1 LSKELAMVSV
11 CLGCHGR
18 RVRSVLV
25 LLLTALSLACLG
37 LGETLKVKNPGTG
50 LVALDGNWRFH
61 LGDDKAWA
69 NPALDD
75 SGWEPIRPDTQWG
88 AQSHP
93 SYAGFAWY
101 RLRIEIDNS
110 NSAGTRK
117 LALLIPPVDDAYEAY
132 WNGQKLATYGR
143 FPPGAKWWAN
153 GHGAVYPLPD
163 ASGVLAL
170 RVWKAP
176 LSSVDPA
183 EGGGLTEAPLLGD
196 ASVLA
201 ARTQSVAYANDER
214 RLPNLLISAVILVV
228 GVLSFLL
235 YLRDRKQSLYFW
247 LALYL
252 VAGGLSGF
260 RRLSAFNFGLT
271 FDINQLLTQLLSSC
285 QDISMWLILLSL
297 FGMAYERRWR
307 RATGWLIAIY
317 LTAQFT
323 DITTILFWEKGG
335 VLAWIDGITT
345 AVYCITP
352 LYIFV
357 IIGFGL
363 MRGKRLT
370 LWPLIV
376 AAGANGLYT
385 CILGLVVQ
393 GTRFTHWTLGARL
406 ESLGFHPGGYFFGLG
421 FLLSTV
427 LFLALIFTIAREQ
440 FMERERQ
447 ARIELEVKSAREVQQ
462 ILVPE
467 ETPAI
472 PGLSIA
478 SVYRPAEEVGG
489 DFFQVIAT
497 DDGGALIALG
507 DVSGKGLKAAM
518 TVSLIVGTLR
528 TLAEYTQSP
537 AAVLRG
543 LNRRL
548 LGRTDGGFVTC
559 LIARIDAN
567 GDTTMA
573 NAGHLAPF
581 RDAQELPVAG
591 SLPLGLAG
599 DASYDELAFLLHE
612 GETLTF
618 YTDGIL
624 EARNPAGELYGF
636 ERVAALVGSDRTIEQ
651 MVEEARNF
659 GQQDDIT
666 IFRVTRLAQSAPAH
680 AARLSLATQIAGT

>member
-1 LSKELAMVSV
+1 MIVK
-11 CLGCHGR
+11 CPGCHGL
-18 RVRSVLV
+18 RVRSAFVL
-25 LLLTALSLACLG
+25 ALIALGLASLG
-37 LGETLKVKNPGTG
+37 LGQTLQVKNPGTG
-50 LVALDGNWRFH
+50 LVPLEKNWRFH

-75 SGWEPIRPDTQWG
+75 SGWEPIRADTQWG

-93 SYAGFAWY
+93 SYTGFAWY
-101 RLRIEIDNS
+101 RLRMEIDNS
-110 NSAGTRK
+110 NSAGTKK
-117 LALLIPPVDDAYEAY
+117 LALLIPPVEDVYEAY
-132 WNGQKLATYGR
+132 WNGQKLGTYGR
-143 FPPGAKWWAN
+143 LPPGAKWWQT
-153 GHGAVYPLPD
+153 GHGVVYPLPD
-163 ASGVLAL
+163 TSGVLAL

-183 EGGGLTEAPLLGD
+183 EGGGLTETPLLGD

-201 ARTQSVAYANDER
+201 ARARSVAYANDER

-228 GVLSFLL
+228 GLLSFLL
-235 YLRDRKQSLYFW
+235 YLRDRKQALYLW

-252 VAGGLSGF
+252 VAGGLIGF
-260 RRLSAFNFGLT
+260 RTLSAFRFGMT
-271 FDINQLLTQLLSSC
+271 FDTNQLLTQLLSSC

-297 FGMAYERRWR
+297 FGMAQERRWR
-307 RATGWLIAIY
+307 RATGWLITIY
-317 LTAQFT
+317 LTAQII

-335 VLAWIDGITT
+335 VLPWIDGITT

-376 AAGANGLYT
+376 AAAANGLFT

-393 GTRFTHWTLGARL
+393 GTRFTHWTLGNRL
-406 ESLGFHPGGYFFGLG
+406 LGLGWHPGGYFFDLG

-440 FMERERQ
+440 FLERERQ

-497 DDGGALIALG
+497 EAGGALIALG

-528 TLAEYTQSP
+528 TLAEYTHSP
-537 AAVLRG
+537 AAILRG

-559 LIARIDAN
+559 LIARIDSN
-567 GDTTMA
+567 GETTMA

-581 RDAQELPVAG
+581 REREELPVTG
-591 SLPLGLAG
+591 SLPLGLAA
-599 DASYDELAFLLHE
+599 DAAYDELVFLLQE

-618 YTDGIL
+618 HTDGIL

-636 ERVAALVGSDRTIEQ
+636 ERLAALVGSDRTIEQ

-680 AARLSLATQIAGT
+680 AARLSMATQIAGT